1 MNNVNV
7 FLKSS
12 THENGGNM
20 YPDTGKTK
28 LTTIMET
35 QHVSKMLVSNLTPV
49 QLNTQEDPSTFICPE
64 SFISY

>member
-1 MNNVNV
+1 MSNSV
-7 FLKSS
+7 FLKSNIYG
-12 THENGGNM
+12 NGSNI

-35 QHVSKMLVSNLTPV
+35 YHVSKMLVSNLTPV
-49 QLNTQEDPSTFICPE
+49 QLNNQEDPSTFICPE